1 MERVVEGCAGLDVHR
16 DTVMACVR
24 VPGVDGERVQELRE
38 YGTTTVELLALRD
51 WLMAWGVSVV
61 AMESTGVYWK
71 PVFYLVEDD
80 IECWLL
86 HAKHLKNV
94 PGRKTDVADAA
105 WIAQLVEHGLVRA
118 SFVPPRPIRELR
130 NLTRSRKALIQER
143 TRGSQR
149 LDKILQD
156 AGVKLSSVASRTLG
170 ASGKAMLE
178 ALMVGTRDPEIL
190 ADLARGKL
198 RAKIPQLRDALTG
211 RFSDHHAL
219 VVGELLAHL
228 DHLEEPSD
236 GCLWPSRSWSPRPA
250 IRSRCCERSR
260 GVDRRTAEV
269 PLAEI
274 GPDMGRFPTAG
285 HLASWAGMC
294 PGTNESAGK
303 HYSGRTRNGSK
314 WLRDALVESAQA
326 AARSKNNYLPPTT
339 PDSKAAAATSEPSSP
354 SATPSSSS
362 PTTCSPAIS
371 PTTTPAPTTTSA
383 ETNKPTLAASSA
395 NSNASATTSPSTAKT
410 PPPKHAFS
418 LQNWLK

>member
-1 MERVVEGCAGLDVHR
+1 MERVVERCAGLDVHR
-16 DTVMACVR
+16 DTVTACVR

-38 YGTTTVELLALRD
+38 FGTTTVELLALRD
-51 WLMAWGVSVV
+51 WLMAWGVTVV

-71 PVFYLVEDD
+71 PVFYLLEDD
-80 IECWLL
+80 FECWLL
-86 HAKHLKNV
+86 NAKHLKNV

-105 WIAQLVEHGLVRA
+105 WIAQLVEHGLVRP

-130 NLTRSRKALIQER
+130 NLTRYRKALIQER
-143 TRGSQR
+143 TRESQR

-170 ASGKAMLE
+170 VSGKAMLE
-178 ALMVGTRDPEIL
+178 ALVAGTRDPEAL

-228 DHLEEPSD
+228 DYLEDAAGRLSVAVEELVAPFAD
-236 GCLWPSRSWSPRPA
+236 QVGLLRTIP
-250 IRSRCCERSR
+250 

-269 PLAEI
+269 LLAEI

-294 PGTNESAGK
+294 PGNNESAGK

-326 AARSKNNYLPPTT
+326 AARSKNNYL
-339 PDSKAAAATSEPSSP
+339 AAHYARLKGRRGHKRAVIAVGHSILIVAYHMLTRHQPYHDLGADYYLRRDEHAHARRLVRQLEHLGYDVTLNREDPAA
-354 SATPSSSS
+354 
-362 PTTCSPAIS
+362 
-371 PTTTPAPTTTSA
+371 
-383 ETNKPTLAASSA
+383 
-395 NSNASATTSPSTAKT
+395 
-410 PPPKHAFS
+410 
-418 LQNWLK
+418 

>member
-24 VPGVDGERVQELRE
+24 VPGVDGERVQDLRE

-51 WLMAWGVSVV
+51 WLMAWGVTVV

-71 PVFYLVEDD
+71 PVFYLLEDD

-86 HAKHLKNV
+86 NAKHLKNV

-105 WIAQLVEHGLVRA
+105 WIAQLVENGLVRP

-130 NLTRSRKALIQER
+130 NLTRYRKALIQER
-143 TRGSQR
+143 TRESQR

-170 ASGKAMLE
+170 VSGKAMLE
-178 ALMVGTRDPEIL
+178 ALVAGARDPEAL

-211 RFSDHHAL
+211 RFSEHHAL
-219 VVGELLAHL
+219 IVGELLAHL
-228 DHLEEPSD
+228 DYLEEAAGRLSV
-236 GCLWPSRSWSPRPA
+236 A
-250 IRSRCCERSR
+250 IEELIAPFAEQVALLRTIP

-269 PLAEI
+269 LLAEI

-294 PGTNESAGK
+294 PGNNESAGK

-326 AARSKNNYLPPTT
+326 AARSKNNYL
-339 PDSKAAAATSEPSSP
+339 AAHSTRLKGRRGHKRAVIAVGHSILIVAYHKLTRHQPYDDLGADYYLRRDEQAHARRLVRQLERLGYDVTLNREDPAA
-354 SATPSSSS
+354 
-362 PTTCSPAIS
+362 
-371 PTTTPAPTTTSA
+371 
-383 ETNKPTLAASSA
+383 
-395 NSNASATTSPSTAKT
+395 
-410 PPPKHAFS
+410 
-418 LQNWLK
+418 

>member
-1 MERVVEGCAGLDVHR
+1 MERVVERCAGLDVHK

-24 VPGVDGERVQELRE
+24 VPGGDGERVQELRE

-51 WLMAWGVSVV
+51 WLLAWGVTVV

-71 PVFYLVEDD
+71 PVFYLLEDD
-80 IECWLL
+80 FECWLL
-86 HAKHLKNV
+86 NAKHLKNV

-105 WIAQLVEHGLVRA
+105 WIAQLVEHGLVRP

-130 NLTRSRKALIQER
+130 NLTRYRKALIQER
-143 TRGSQR
+143 TRESQR

-178 ALMVGTRDPEIL
+178 ALVAGTRDPEAL

-228 DHLEEPSD
+228 DYLEEAVGRLSE
-236 GCLWPSRSWSPRPA
+236 A
-250 IRSRCCERSR
+250 IEELVAPFADQVALLRTIP

-269 PLAEI
+269 LLAEI

-294 PGTNESAGK
+294 PGNNESAGK

-326 AARSKNNYLPPTT
+326 AARSKNNYL
-339 PDSKAAAATSEPSSP
+339 AAHYARLKGRRGHKRAVIAVGHSILVVAYHMLTRHQPYDDLGADDYLRRDGQAHARRLVRQLEHLGYDVTLHREDPAA
-354 SATPSSSS
+354 
-362 PTTCSPAIS
+362 
-371 PTTTPAPTTTSA
+371 
-383 ETNKPTLAASSA
+383 
-395 NSNASATTSPSTAKT
+395 
-410 PPPKHAFS
+410 
-418 LQNWLK
+418 

>member
-1 MERVVEGCAGLDVHR
+1 MERVVERCAGLDVHR
-16 DTVMACVR
+16 DTVTACVR
-24 VPGVDGERVQELRE
+24 VPGVDGGRVHELRE
-38 YGTTTVELLALRD
+38 FGTTTVELLALRD

-86 HAKHLKNV
+86 NAKHLKNV

-130 NLTRSRKALIQER
+130 NLTRYRKALIQER
-143 TRGSQR
+143 TRESQR

-170 ASGKAMLE
+170 ASGTAMLE
-178 ALMVGTRDPEIL
+178 ALVAGTRDPEIL

-219 VVGELLAHL
+219 IVGELLAHL
-228 DHLEEPSD
+228 DYLEEAAGRLS
-236 GCLWPSRSWSPRPA
+236 LA
-250 IRSRCCERSR
+250 IEELIAPFADQVALLRTIP

-269 PLAEI
+269 LLAEI

-294 PGTNESAGK
+294 PGNNESAGK

-326 AARSKNNYLPPTT
+326 AARSKNNYL
-339 PDSKAAAATSEPSSP
+339 AAHYTRLKGRRGHKRAVIAVGHSILVVAYHILTRHQPYDDLGADYYLRRDEQAHARRLVRQLERLGYDVTLNREDPAA
-354 SATPSSSS
+354 
-362 PTTCSPAIS
+362 
-371 PTTTPAPTTTSA
+371 
-383 ETNKPTLAASSA
+383 
-395 NSNASATTSPSTAKT
+395 
-410 PPPKHAFS
+410 
-418 LQNWLK
+418 

>member
-1 MERVVEGCAGLDVHR
+1 MERVVERCAGLDVHR

-24 VPGVDGERVQELRE
+24 VPGVDGERVQDLRE

-51 WLMAWGVSVV
+51 WLMAWGVTVV

-71 PVFYLVEDD
+71 PVFYLLEDD

-86 HAKHLKNV
+86 NAKHLKNV

-105 WIAQLVEHGLVRA
+105 WIAQLVEHGLVRP

-130 NLTRSRKALIQER
+130 NLTRDRKALIQER
-143 TRGSQR
+143 TRESQR

-170 ASGKAMLE
+170 VSGKAMLE
-178 ALMVGTRDPEIL
+178 ALVAGARDPEAL

-219 VVGELLAHL
+219 IVGELLAHL
-228 DHLEEPSD
+228 DYLEEAAGRLSE
-236 GCLWPSRSWSPRPA
+236 A
-250 IRSRCCERSR
+250 IEELIAPFGDQVALLRTIP

-269 PLAEI
+269 LLAEI

-294 PGTNESAGK
+294 PGNNESAGK

-326 AARSKNNYLPPTT
+326 AARSKNNYL
-339 PDSKAAAATSEPSSP
+339 AAHYTRLKGRRGHKRAIIAVGHSILIVAYHMLTRYQPYDDLGADYYLRRDEQAHARRLVRQLERLGYDVTLNREDPAA
-354 SATPSSSS
+354 
-362 PTTCSPAIS
+362 
-371 PTTTPAPTTTSA
+371 
-383 ETNKPTLAASSA
+383 
-395 NSNASATTSPSTAKT
+395 
-410 PPPKHAFS
+410 
-418 LQNWLK
+418 

>member
-1 MERVVEGCAGLDVHR
+1 MERVVERCAGLDVHK

-24 VPGVDGERVQELRE
+24 VPGGDGERVQELRE

-51 WLMAWGVSVV
+51 WLLAWGVTVV

-71 PVFYLVEDD
+71 PVFYLLEDD
-80 IECWLL
+80 FECWLL
-86 HAKHLKNV
+86 NAKHLKNV

-105 WIAQLVEHGLVRA
+105 WIAQLVEHGLVRP

-130 NLTRSRKALIQER
+130 NLTRYRKALIQER
-143 TRGSQR
+143 TRESQR

-178 ALMVGTRDPEIL
+178 ALVAGTRDPEAL

-228 DHLEEPSD
+228 DYLEEAVGRLSE
-236 GCLWPSRSWSPRPA
+236 A
-250 IRSRCCERSR
+250 IEELVAPFADQVALLRTIP

-269 PLAEI
+269 LLAEI

-294 PGTNESAGK
+294 PGNNESAGK

-326 AARSKNNYLPPTT
+326 AARSKNNYL
-339 PDSKAAAATSEPSSP
+339 AAHYARLKGRRGHKRAVIAVGHSILVVAYHMLTRHQPYDDLGADYYLRRDGQAHARRLVRQLEHLGYDVTLHREDPAA
-354 SATPSSSS
+354 
-362 PTTCSPAIS
+362 
-371 PTTTPAPTTTSA
+371 
-383 ETNKPTLAASSA
+383 
-395 NSNASATTSPSTAKT
+395 
-410 PPPKHAFS
+410 
-418 LQNWLK
+418 

>member
-1 MERVVEGCAGLDVHR
+1 MERVVERCAGLDVHK

-24 VPGVDGERVQELRE
+24 VPGGDGERVQELRE

-51 WLMAWGVSVV
+51 WLLAWGVTVV

-71 PVFYLVEDD
+71 PVFYLLEDD
-80 IECWLL
+80 FECWLL
-86 HAKHLKNV
+86 NAKHLKNV

-105 WIAQLVEHGLVRA
+105 WIAQLVEHGLVRP

-130 NLTRSRKALIQER
+130 NLTRYRKALIQER
-143 TRGSQR
+143 TRESQR

-178 ALMVGTRDPEIL
+178 ALVAGTRDPEAL

-228 DHLEEPSD
+228 DYLEEAVGRLSE
-236 GCLWPSRSWSPRPA
+236 A
-250 IRSRCCERSR
+250 IEELVAPFADQVALLRTIP

-269 PLAEI
+269 LLAEI

-294 PGTNESAGK
+294 PGNNESAGK

-326 AARSKNNYLPPTT
+326 AARSKNNYL
-339 PDSKAAAATSEPSSP
+339 AAHYARLKGRRGHKRAVIAVGHSILVVAYHMLTRHQPYDDPGADYYLRRDGQAHARRLVRQLEHLGYDVTLNREDPAA
-354 SATPSSSS
+354 
-362 PTTCSPAIS
+362 
-371 PTTTPAPTTTSA
+371 
-383 ETNKPTLAASSA
+383 
-395 NSNASATTSPSTAKT
+395 
-410 PPPKHAFS
+410 
-418 LQNWLK
+418 